1 VSAPR
6 SLNRRRFIGLV
17 GGAVASSTLP
27 ARGESEKPRDQ
38 GIGGTGYAPGSGADE
53 DRGIGGTGYIGAIQR
68 FGSIIVNDVRIAY
81 RKDARVVIDGRAR
94 AAQDLRIGQVVQVV
108 AHSKGGV
115 LSTERIEVVSELVG
129 RIENLSDDE
138 MTALGQTII
147 LDGLERAPWLRK
159 GARVAVSGLRRL
171 DGAIVASAVAQRRS
185 GLDQIVGAIDDDGA
199 GPRIG
204 ALRLVA
210 LDKDLVGK
218 RVVLTGRMTQR
229 GFRVS
234 HGQIAQSP
242 FGERIAH
249 LSLESFVARVG
260 ADIRL
265 GSGFQILNSPAAPE
279 IAGDGEARAIIDAVV
294 DSAGQAHLERIRF
307 IGGPGPGGGTGPA
320 SPSPAPPGPPPGP
333 DSGIGA
339 PGPGSPGGGPGSG
352 GGAPGAAGGGPG
364 GPGGR

>member
-1 VSAPR
+1 VSNPG

-38 GIGGTGYAPGSGADE
+38 GIGGTGYAPGADD

-68 FGSIIVNDVRIAY
+68 FGSIVVNDTRIAY
-81 RKDARVVIDGRAR
+81 REDARVVIDGRAS
-94 AAQDLRIGQVVQVV
+94 AASDLRIGQVVRVV
-108 AHSKGGV
+108 ARSVDGV
-115 LSTERIEVVSELVG
+115 LSTQRIEVVSELVG
-129 RIENLSDDE
+129 RIESLSGDG
-138 MTALGQTII
+138 MIALGQNII

-159 GARVAVSGLRRL
+159 GARIAVSGLRRL

-185 GLDQIVGAIDDDGA
+185 GPDQIVGAIDDDGA

-210 LDKDLVGK
+210 LDKDLIGK
-218 RVVLTGRMTQR
+218 RAVLTGRMTRR

-242 FGERIAH
+242 FGERIAR
-249 LSLESFVARVG
+249 LSLESFVARIG
-260 ADIRL
+260 EQIRL
-265 GSGFQILNSPAAPE
+265 GSGFQILNSPAAPD
-279 IAGDGEARAIIDAVV
+279 IALGGEAKAIIDAVI
-294 DSAGQAHLERIRF
+294 DAAGQAHLESIRF
-307 IGGPGPGGGTGPA
+307 VGGAGGGTGPA
-320 SPSPAPPGPPPGP
+320 SPSPAAPGPPPGP

-339 PGPGSPGGGPGSG
+339 PGPGSPGSGAGPG
-352 GGAPGAAGGGPG
+352 GGGPG
-364 GPGGR
+364 APGGR